1 MRKQRDD
8 KQVIEVSVGFGADAS
23 AGVAYAT
30 VHEPAGITRLRVSF
44 RIKRASGLDGREV
57 AYSALGSVAQA
68 LREHTGAAVRLQVAD
83 ASLVADLNER
93 RGLPPGL
100 TMPYVALRCQLNRFS
115 GATVVHAATSEIA
128 DLTARALA
136 EVSLHIAA

>member
-1 MRKQRDD
+1 MRKQRNDE
-8 KQVIEVSVGFGADAS
+8 KVIEVSVGFGSDAS

-30 VHEPAGITRLRVSF
+30 IHEAAGITRQRVPF

-57 AYSALGSVAQA
+57 AYAALRSVAQS
-68 LREHTGAAVRLQVAD
+68 LRELTGGTVRLQVAD

-93 RGLPPGL
+93 RALPPGL

-115 GATVVHAATSEIA
+115 EATVVYAATPEIA

>member
-1 MRKQRDD
+1 MRKQQGDH
-8 KQVIEVSVGFGADAS
+8 QVIEVSVGFGSDAS

-30 VHEPAGITRLRVSF
+30 IHEPGGLNHLRVPF
-44 RIKRASGLDGREV
+44 RIKRASGLEGREV
-57 AYSALGSVAQA
+57 AYAALRSVAQS
-68 LREHTGAAVRLQVAD
+68 LREVTGRAVRLQVAD

-93 RGLPPGL
+93 RALPPGL

-115 GATVVHAATSEIA
+115 EAAVVHAATPEIA